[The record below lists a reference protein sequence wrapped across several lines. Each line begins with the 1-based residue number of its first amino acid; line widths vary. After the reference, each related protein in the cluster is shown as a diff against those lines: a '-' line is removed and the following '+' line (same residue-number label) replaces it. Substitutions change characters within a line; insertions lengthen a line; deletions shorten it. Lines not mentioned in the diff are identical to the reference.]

1 METDRNRGMNLKHKV
16 SLSIKL
22 IVTMLFLVTGTIF
35 LCLFLNDTFLEKY
48 YVYHKQNELL
58 ESFEILDKA
67 GKNQI
72 LEKDEF
78 DITFEMLCFNSNL
91 DIIVVDTDYQ
101 LIRTSSNNAE
111 SLYLQLRDMIR
122 GGFDTS
128 VEVLKSE
135 ERYVIQKQ
143 MDERLMTDNLVLWG
157 VLESG
162 SYVYIRTALE
172 SIRESAMITN
182 RFFVMVGLIGIVISS
197 IVIFILANSISKPI
211 KELTVI
217 SKRMSYLDFEAKY
230 LSKQEDALEL
240 YELGTHIN
248 VLSNTLEKTI
258 SELKTANNELKQDI
272 AKKEK
277 LEEMRK
283 EFLSNVSHELKTPL
297 ALILGYAE
305 GLKENITEAP
315 EDREFYCN
323 VIIDETNKMNQ
334 MVRNLLTLNQLEFGN
349 DTVDM
354 VRFDIT
360 ELIANI
366 VQATQ
371 ILVEDDISILF
382 QETEPMYVW
391 ADEFKTEQVLTN
403 YMSNAIHHVEGEKK
417 ICIFYQKG
425 NGVVRIC
432 VSNTGKTI
440 PEEELEKIWIKFYK
454 IDKARTREYG
464 GNGIGLSI
472 VKAIMDSMH
481 QKCGVNNRKDG
492 VEFWIELESCCFTE
506 KNVL

>member
-1 METDRNRGMNLKHKV
+1 
-16 SLSIKL
+16 
-22 IVTMLFLVTGTIF
+22 MLFLVTGTIF

-58 ESFEILDKA
+58 ESFEVLDKA

-78 DITFEMLCFNSNL
+78 DITFEMLCFNANL
-91 DIIVVDTDYQ
+91 DIIVIDTEYQ
-101 LIRTSSNNAE
+101 LIRTSSHNEE
-111 SLYLQLRDMIR
+111 SLYIQLRDMIR
-122 GGFDTS
+122 GRFDTS
-128 VEVLKSE
+128 VEVLESTQ
-135 ERYVIQKQ
+135 RYVIQKQ
-143 MDERLMTDNLVLWG
+143 VDKRLLTDNLVLWG
-157 VLESG
+157 MLESG

-182 RFFVMVGLIGIVISS
+182 RFFVMVGLVGILISTV
-197 IVIFILANSISKPI
+197 VIFILANSISKPI
-211 KELTVI
+211 KELTMI
-217 SKRMSYLDFEAKY
+217 SKRMSHLDFEAKY
-230 LSKQEDALEL
+230 LSKQEDTLEL

-248 VLSNTLEKTI
+248 TLSDTLEKTI

-277 LEEMRK
+277 LDEMRN

-305 GLKENITEAP
+305 GLKENIS
-315 EDREFYCN
+315 EDLEEREFYCN
-323 VIIDETNKMNQ
+323 VIIDESNKMNQ
-334 MVRNLLTLNQLEFGN
+334 MVRKLLTLNQLEFGN

-360 ELIANI
+360 ELITNM
-366 VQATQ
+366 VQATR
-371 ILVEDDISILF
+371 ILVEDNISIIF
-382 QETEPMYVW
+382 QETQPMYVW
-391 ADEFKTEQVLTN
+391 ADEFKTEEVLTN

-440 PEEELEKIWIKFYK
+440 PEEELDKIWIKFYK
-454 IDKARTREYG
+454 TDKARTREYG